1 MCNCFYDHRV
11 AYGAGM
17 VRARRTGGYAVG
29 RARREAILDTAA
41 SRFSEAGYHRTPMA
55 GIARDVGLTERGL
68 LHHFPTKGHLLI
80 AVAERRFDLLLEWVA
95 EVPES
100 ADGLRPLRA
109 LLGMTSHFLAQTGF
123 IELFVLVAAE
133 TAAPD
138 SPAGVLYAERYGRAV
153 REFTRD
159 FRPGVAAGVLRPD
172 IDYAAVARR
181 CVAVCDGLQ
190 LQWVLSR
197 GSLDLLGELRA
208 FLEELSQQILVSGDR
223 ADLSDVPV
231 GPGDDAPRGPA
242 AHKGNPRAPDRLVP

>member
-1 MCNCFYDHRV
+1 
-11 AYGAGM
+11 M
-17 VRARRTGGYAVG
+17 VGARRSGGYAVG

-55 GIARDVGLTERGL
+55 EIARDVGLTERGL

-80 AVAERRFDLLLEWVA
+80 AVAERRFDRLLEWVA

-138 SPAGVLYAERYGRAV
+138 SPAGVLYAERYEQAV
-153 REFTRD
+153 RAFTRD
-159 FRPGVAAGVLRPD
+159 FGPGVAAGVLRD
-172 IDYAAVARR
+172 DVDYAAVARR

-208 FLEELSQQILVSGDR
+208 FLEDLSQQILTSGER
-223 ADLSDVPV
+223 ADLSAA
-231 GPGDDAPRGPA
+231 GIGSGDDAPRERAGALEGP
-242 AHKGNPRAPDRLVP
+242 